1 MAKILSGKSVYQTI
15 KQKVLDD
22 IKNLKS
28 KKTFP
33 HLAIISFGA
42 RSDSQGYLKTR
53 EKLANELGVKLSI
66 VNYQKI
72 PSQLDL
78 INQIIKFNKN
88 QNIHGIIIDRPLPR
102 GLNELKVYSTL
113 DPRKDI
119 DGCHPLNSGLLMQ
132 SYPGFTPN
140 TSAAVM
146 AILKHYKIKLSGI
159 DATVI
164 GRSKNVGLPMF
175 PLLIK
180 EDATVTICHRQT
192 KNLSSKAKNAE
203 LLIVAVGKSDFITS
217 KFINKKTILIDIGT
231 NYTNGKVV
239 GDASSSVYNKIK
251 AYTPVPGG
259 VGPVTNIILFENLV
273 TAIKQNETK
282 N

>member
-1 MAKILSGKSVYQTI
+1 MGKILSGKVVYQSI
-15 KQKVLDD
+15 KQKVLED

-28 KKTFP
+28 IKITP
-33 HLAIISFGA
+33 HLAIISFDA

-53 EKLANELGVKLSI
+53 EKLAKELGVKLTV

-72 PSQLDL
+72 PSQLEL

-88 QNIHGIIIDRPLPR
+88 HNIHGIIIDRPLPR
-102 GLNELKVYSTL
+102 GLEELKVFSTL
-113 DPRKDI
+113 DPKKDI

-146 AILKHYKIKLSGI
+146 AILNHYKVKLSGI

-192 KNLSSKAKNAE
+192 KNLSSKARNAE
-203 LLIVAVGKSDFITS
+203 LLIVAVGKPSFITS

-231 NYTNGKVV
+231 NYSNGQVV
-239 GDASSSVYNKIK
+239 GDASSSVYKIVK

-259 VGPVTNIILFENLV
+259 VGPVTNIILFENLI
-273 TAIKQNETK
+273 TAIKQK
-282 N
+282 